1 MFDIVFLT
9 AYFLTLHCP
18 CRPWAMLPRCWRLSR
33 CLCFLPYG
41 WEGLPNWVL
50 VGSRFLA
57 VDVSCRPY
65 PAWVGWI
72 GRCVVL
78 VAHPLW
84 LTLLLRRR
92 HPLWCTGTPRRVL
105 WRLHPLWCTGT
116 PRRSLLLPHPL
127 RWLTLLEYLRQL
139 LQCFV
144 VLDFFCCLLGRDHL
158 QLG

>member
-18 CRPWAMLPRCWRLSR
+18 CRPWAMLPRRWRLSR

-50 VGSRFLA
+50 VGSRLLS
-57 VDVSCRPY
+57 VDVFCRPY
-65 PAWVGWI
+65 LVWVGWV
-72 GRCVVL
+72 GCCAVL

-84 LTLLLRRR
+84 LALL
-92 HPLWCTGTPRRVL
+92 L

-116 PRRSLLLPHPL
+116 PRRSLFSPHPL
-127 RWLTLLEYLRQL
+127 RCFTLLEYIRQL
-139 LQCFV
+139 LQCLV
-144 VLDFFCCLLGRDHL
+144 VLHFFCCLIGRDHL